1 MPRRAGPHL
10 GTEGICCE
18 AEKQAE
24 LVEGAGGRSQQKG
37 EEREGAQW
45 GGAMLEHPAG
55 SLLEPQTPEGRD
67 EAQHRTRPSNRLYK

>member
-45 GGAMLEHPAG
+45 GG
-55 SLLEPQTPEGRD
+55 QC
-67 EAQHRTRPSNRLYK
+67 